1 VRGRICALLSIT
13 GALALPGAASA
24 STPSAGHVRYA
35 IASAASTADFSQTA
49 GRTDVVI
56 LQEWEKTRL
65 RSLKAANQGI
75 KVLMYKNLSS
85 MLTASSNGTAGTGVT
100 TQEAASHPEWY
111 LKNTSG
117 ANFTFAA
124 YDYLWAADIGNR
136 SYQDRWASNVLAKL
150 KADPWDG
157 VFVDDTNPTIQYHY
171 NPSSVAKYP
180 NDAAYSAAT
189 GSALAVIGPALMN
202 AGELVIPNM
211 GAWRNYRTT
220 VRGWLPY
227 VSGGMEEQF
236 TKWGNDPA
244 TGYLTGG
251 DWDNQ
256 LALLKETQAA
266 GKYSLN
272 VSHSTATDV
281 NAARYGWA
289 TTLLAGTGKASFSLA
304 ENYADETWFP
314 EYDYDLG
321 NPVGAEKKLASG
333 VHKRKFERGVVFVNP
348 TTGSVPITFGDSYRG
363 SGLSLRSATTM
374 GPHTGLI
381 LLKEGVANPPVAAGA
396 APAAA
401 APAQPA
407 AMQLV
412 AQPVAASAALSN
424 APAVTKS
431 AKRVV
436 VRVRCRSAKRCH
448 RVVHVVLGR
457 SAVVGRRKVTVRAR
471 RSARIAVSL
480 DARGRKALAQ
490 GKRLRTL
497 IRVSG

>member
-1 VRGRICALLSIT
+1 M
-13 GALALPGAASA
+13 
-24 STPSAGHVRYA
+24 PSAGHVRVA
-35 IASAASTADFSQTA
+35 IASNATTADFSKTA

-56 LQEWEKTRL
+56 LQEWEKARL
-65 RSLKAANQGI
+65 LSLKAANPAI
-75 KVLMYKNLSS
+75 TVLMYKNLSS
-85 MLTASSNGTAGTGVT
+85 MLAASSNGNAGTGVT

-117 ANFTFAA
+117 ANFTFWS

-136 SYQDRWASNVLAKL
+136 GYQDRWAANVLAKL
-150 KADPWDG
+150 KANPWDG
-157 VFVDDTNPTIQYHY
+157 VFMDDTNPTIQYHY
-171 NPSSVAKYP
+171 NPASVQKYP

-189 GSALAVIGPALMN
+189 GSALSVIGPALTN
-202 AGELVIPNM
+202 AGKLVIPNM

-220 VRGWLPY
+220 VKSWLPY

-244 TGYLTGG
+244 TGYLTGY

-272 VSHSTATDV
+272 VSHSTAGDA

-289 TTLLAGTGKASFSLA
+289 TTLLAGSGKASFSLA

-321 NPVGAEKKLASG
+321 KPVGAEIKLSSG
-333 VHKRKFERGVVFVNP
+333 VHKRTFERGVVFVNP
-348 TTGSVPITFGDSYRG
+348 TTTSVPVSFGARYRG
-363 SGLSLRSATTM
+363 SGLTTRSSTTM
-374 GPHTGLI
+374 GAHTGLI
-381 LLKEGVANPPVAAGA
+381 LLKEVVANPPLAAGA
-396 APAAA
+396 TPAAA
-401 APAQPA
+401 APAEAVAPAQPA

-412 AQPVAASAALSN
+412 AQPVAVSAVQSSAPPASRSVVR
-424 APAVTKS
+424 P

-457 SAVVGRRKVTVRAR
+457 SAVVGRRKVTVGAR
-471 RSARIAVSL
+471 RSARVAVSL

-490 GKRLRTL
+490 GKQLRTR

>member
-1 VRGRICALLSIT
+1 M
-13 GALALPGAASA
+13 
-24 STPSAGHVRYA
+24 A
-35 IASAASTADFSQTA
+35 IASNATTADFSKTA
-49 GRTDVVI
+49 ARTDVVI

-65 RSLKAANQGI
+65 RSLKAANPAI
-75 KVLMYKNLSS
+75 TVLMYKNLSS
-85 MLTASSNGTAGTGVT
+85 MLAASSNGNAGTGVT

-117 ANFTFAA
+117 SNFTFWS

-136 SYQDRWASNVLAKL
+136 GYQDRWAANVLAKL

-157 VFVDDTNPTIQYHY
+157 VFMDDTNPTIQYHY
-171 NPSSVAKYP
+171 NPASVQKYP

-189 GSALAVIGPALMN
+189 GSALAVIGSALMN
-202 AGELVIPNM
+202 AGKLVIPNM

-220 VRGWLPY
+220 VRSWLPN

-244 TGYLTGG
+244 TGYLTGD

-256 LALLKETQAA
+256 LALVKETQAA

-272 VSHSTATDV
+272 ISHSTAQDA

-321 NPVGAEKKLASG
+321 NPVGVETKLSSG
-333 VHKRKFERGVVFVNP
+333 VHKRAFERGVVFVNP
-348 TTGSVPITFGDSYRG
+348 TVGSVPVSFGARYRG
-363 SGLSLRSATTM
+363 SGLSVTSSTTM

-381 LLKEGVANPPVAAGA
+381 LLEEAVANPPVAAGA

-401 APAQPA
+401 APAPA
-407 AMQLV
+407 PVQAPDADLQLV
-412 AQPVAASAALSN
+412 AQPVAPSAALST
-424 APAVTKS
+424 APAAAKPVVRP

-436 VRVRCRSAKRCH
+436 VRVRCRSAKQCH

-457 SAVVGRRKVTVRAR
+457 SAIVGRRKVTVRAR

-490 GKRLRTL
+490 GEQLRTL
-497 IRVSG
+497 VRASG